1 MSPIASTTAMK
12 TKPLDVFVSDFPFDS
27 YDFSTNGVEN
37 NFDIGIVGK
46 VFPSVKYS
54 NKGPFVNALLWK
66 GDIKCLLL
74 ICCGPDSDFGYKT
87 ALSLEG
93 LPIKIPQ
100 QEDTLYVIKSFDD
113 VIDKEAR
120 NNLRD
125 IDAGKKEFVAGI
137 TSTGFINNAENLGEE
152 DVPAGTTATGF
163 IDNAEN
169 LGEEDVPAGT
179 TVTGPINNE
188 ENLGEED
195 VPAGTTA
202 TGSINNEE
210 NLGEVEVHEV
220 TNSVAHE
227 TKSDSES
234 EYIEIKI
241 SIRKK

>member
-1 MSPIASTTAMK
+1 MSPIASTIAMK
-12 TKPLDVFVSDFPFDS
+12 TKPFDVWVKDFPFDS
-27 YDFSTNGVEN
+27 YDFSTIKNTGVEN

-113 VIDKEAR
+113 VIDNEAR

-125 IDAGKKEFVAGI
+125 IDAGKKEFVAG
-137 TSTGFINNAENLGEE
+137 TTATGFINNAENLGEK
-152 DVPAGTTATGF
+152 
-163 IDNAEN
+163 
-169 LGEEDVPAGT
+169 
-179 TVTGPINNE
+179 
-188 ENLGEED
+188 D

-202 TGSINNEE
+202 TGSINNAE
-210 NLGEVEVHEV
+210 NLGEVEVNEV

-227 TKSDSES
+227 IKSESES

>member
-12 TKPLDVFVSDFPFDS
+12 TKPLDVFVRDFPFDS
-27 YDFSTNGVEN
+27 YDFSTIGVEK

-66 GDIKCLLL
+66 DDIKCLLL

-100 QEDTLYVIKSFDD
+100 QKDTLYVIKSFDD

-125 IDAGKKEFVAGI
+125 IDAGKKELVPAG
-137 TSTGFINNAENLGEE
+137 TTATGPINNAENLGEE
-152 DVPAGTTATGF
+152 EVPAGTTATGP
-163 IDNAEN
+163 INNAEN
-169 LGEEDVPAGT
+169 LGEE
-179 TVTGPINNE
+179 
-188 ENLGEED
+188 
-195 VPAGTTA
+195 
-202 TGSINNEE
+202 
-210 NLGEVEVHEV
+210 EVHET

-227 TKSDSES
+227 IKSDSES

-241 SIRKK
+241 TIRKK

>member
-1 MSPIASTTAMK
+1 M
-12 TKPLDVFVSDFPFDS
+12 
-27 YDFSTNGVEN
+27 
-37 NFDIGIVGK
+37 
-46 VFPSVKYS
+46 
-54 NKGPFVNALLWK
+54 
-66 GDIKCLLL
+66 
-74 ICCGPDSDFGYKT
+74 
-87 ALSLEG
+87 
-93 LPIKIPQ
+93 PIKIPQ

-113 VIDKEAR
+113 VIDNEAR

-125 IDAGKKEFVAGI
+125 IDAGKKEFVAG
-137 TSTGFINNAENLGEE
+137 TTATGFINNAENLGEK
-152 DVPAGTTATGF
+152 
-163 IDNAEN
+163 
-169 LGEEDVPAGT
+169 
-179 TVTGPINNE
+179 
-188 ENLGEED
+188 D